1 MGSVM
6 KRLFL
11 RCLAAVVLSAAIT
24 GLSFGQ
30 QRTAPPPTPTPES
43 TESSHGQPVFQY
55 FVLVT
60 STILI
65 LFIVCKPSRKTQ

>member
-1 MGSVM
+1 M
-6 KRLFL
+6 KRFFFH
-11 RCLAAVVLSAAIT
+11 CLAAIALTAVIA

-30 QRTAPPPTPTPES
+30 QRGAPPPTPTPEA

-55 FVLVT
+55 FVVVT

-65 LFIVCKPSRKTQ
+65 LFIVCKPSRKTS